1 MRIGDRPDL
10 NSPNTQSRSRLRGLS
25 TSGNYRKSGGNL
37 LFFVAMDGKSWPPIR
52 AQVLGDIIS
61 DSFRAYKNED
71 FGAFLAD
78 LVKVFDQLGSL
89 LKVGAYGDDL
99 TNVVVSC
106 QLHRTD
112 IDLDEVVQKIL
123 SWW

>member
-1 MRIGDRPDL
+1 
-10 NSPNTQSRSRLRGLS
+10 
-25 TSGNYRKSGGNL
+25 
-37 LFFVAMDGKSWPPIR
+37 MDGKSWPPIR